1 MEKNQLDKVKSL
13 MCRIDES
20 YRRYNP
26 LIVEG
31 AETKNMKVAKH
42 YLYQNKN
49 CNEKQ
54 AMQIIGAI
62 KTDVPNVRNAK
73 CKFILALTR
82 MYCEGQLSDG
92 KVIRD
97 INTALKYITSNAHV
111 NEYDQNL
118 NGLSAKEIIDRFSGV
133 AQQDLEQDKAN
144 LERQDFTQSNN
155 ANRYEIVKI
164 TSFEEAEEYGEFT
177 EWCVTHDEGM
187 FETYTSA
194 GGVFYFCLRDDYES
208 VERVAGE
215 NCPLDDYGL
224 SMIATSVNADGS
236 CNTITCRW
244 NHANGGNDSIM
255 TPEELS
261 RVVGRNYYKTFL
273 PLTPEEIELKKQK
286 LLWEIDEE
294 LYDDSSYYDDIDE
307 YADELTTYDP
317 NSDNFVEDNIPVY
330 HFLSRYR
337 DKHVLID
344 AESERISDEVFDG
357 VGDRYGNY
365 VEVEVYNGNRCKYNY
380 VDVATGKLVFD
391 TWFDYRRNYFDKDGY
406 AIVGIDNKGETIFS
420 AKNGALADEWFEA
433 LSPLGRY
440 VGSAYRFKYDR
451 VMILKNNKYNIVNPH
466 DVSHPIFPEWFDDY
480 RSIRTQEGKVIYA
493 FRYGNIMKIQDL
505 FDGKQI
511 IPYDFT
517 ELKFTYDYMPLIKL
531 TNGQWCVIKN
541 DFTVAPYTPT
551 LYT

>member
-1 MEKNQLDKVKSL
+1 

-31 AETKNMKVAKH
+31 AETKNMKAAKH
-42 YLYQNKN
+42 YLYQNRN
-49 CNEKQ
+49 YDERQ

-97 INTALKYITSNAHV
+97 INKALKYITSNAHV

-118 NGLSAKEIIDRFSGV
+118 NGLSAKEIIERFSGV

-164 TSFEEAEEYGEFT
+164 TSFEEAEEYGEYT
-177 EWCVTHDEGM
+177 DWCVTRDEGM
-187 FETYTSA
+187 FETYTSP

-208 VERVAGE
+208 IERVAGE

-244 NHANGGNDSIM
+244 NHENGGNDSIM

-273 PLTPEEIELKKQK
+273 PLTPEEVELKKRK
-286 LLWEIDEE
+286 LLWKIDEE
-294 LYDDSSYYDDIDE
+294 LYDDSSFYDDINE
-307 YADELTTYDP
+307 YADELTTYDR
-317 NSDNFVEDNIPVY
+317 NSDNFVEDSIPVY
-330 HFLSRYR
+330 HFLSKYS

-344 AESERISDEVFDG
+344 AESKRIGDEVFDG
-357 VGDRYGNY
+357 VNSRYGNY
-365 VEVEVYNGNRCKYNY
+365 IEVEVWFGNKSKYNFI
-380 VDVATGKLVFD
+380 DISTGKLMSD
-391 TWFDYRRNYFDKDGY
+391 IWFDYTRNYFKNDGY
-406 AIVGIDNKGETIFS
+406 AVVGVNYKGETIFS
-420 AKNGALADEWFEA
+420 AKNGALANEWFEA
-433 LSPLGRY
+433 LSPLGRPIPGKKY
-440 VGSAYRFKYDR
+440 AFIYDR
-451 VMILKNNKYNIVNPH
+451 VRILWDGKYNIINPH
-466 DVSHPIFPEWFDDY
+466 DAANPIFPEWFDDY
-480 RSIRTQEGKVIYA
+480 RSIRTQGGKVIYA
-493 FRYGNIMKIQDL
+493 FRYDNIMKIQDL

-517 ELKFTYDYMPLIKL
+517 ELRFTYDYTPIIKL
-531 TNGQWCVIKN
+531 TNGQWCMINN
-541 DFTVAPYTPT
+541 DLTISPYTPGQ
-551 LYT
+551 

>member
-1 MEKNQLDKVKSL
+1 MENSQLYKVKNL

-49 CNEKQ
+49 CNERQ

-92 KVIRD
+92 KAIRD
-97 INTALKYITSNAHV
+97 INKALKYITSNAHV

-164 TSFEEAEEYGEFT
+164 TSFEDAEEYGEFT
-177 EWCVTHDEGM
+177 DWCVTHDEGM

-261 RVVGRNYYKTFL
+261 RVVGRNYYKVFL
-273 PLTPEEIELKKQK
+273 PLTPEEVEYKKMQ
-286 LLWEIDEE
+286 LLFTIDEE
-294 LYDDSSYYDDIDE
+294 ISEELAYNEIDDF
-307 YADELTTYDP
+307 ATELTTYDRD
-317 NSDNFVEDNIPVY
+317 SDNFVEDNIPVY
-330 HFLSRYR
+330 CFRSRWR
-337 DKHVLID
+337 DKYVLID
-344 AESERISDEVFDG
+344 AEGNRLSDEVFDG
-357 VGDRYGNY
+357 VGSRYGNY
-365 VEVEVYNGNRCKYNY
+365 IEVEVWFGNQSKYNFI
-380 VDVATGKLVFD
+380 DISTGKLMSD
-391 TWFDYRRNYFDKDGY
+391 IWFDYIRKTLNDEGY
-406 AIVGIDNKGETIFS
+406 AIVGVNNKGETIFS
-420 AKNGALADEWFEA
+420 AKNGAFANEWFEV
-433 LSPLGRY
+433 LKPLGRY
-440 VGSAYRFKYDR
+440 AFYYNR
-451 VMILKNNKYNIVNPH
+451 VMILKGAKYNIINPH
-466 DVSHPIFPEWFDDY
+466 DVSNPIFPEWFDDY
-480 RSIRTQEGKVIYA
+480 HFIRTQGGKVIYV
-493 FRYGNIMKIQDL
+493 FKYGNIMKIQDS

-517 ELKFTYDYMPLIKL
+517 ELKYTYDYIPIIKL
-531 TNGQWCVIKN
+531 TNGQWCMINN
-541 DFTVAPYTPT
+541 DLTISPYTPNNIKK
-551 LYT
+551 

>member
-1 MEKNQLDKVKSL
+1 MMLDLDKVKDL
-13 MCRIDES
+13 MCRIDEK
-20 YRRYNP
+20 YRRCST

-31 AETKNMKVAKH
+31 VETKNMKAAKH

-97 INTALKYITSNAHV
+97 INTALKYITSDAHV

-155 ANRYEIVKI
+155 ADRYEIVKI

-177 EWCVTHDEGM
+177 EWCVTYNEGM

-261 RVVGRNYYKTFL
+261 KVVGRNYYKTFL
-273 PLTPEEIELKKQK
+273 PLTPEEVELKKQK
-286 LLWEIDEE
+286 LLWEINEE
-294 LYDDSSYYDDIDE
+294 LYDDSSYYGDINE
-307 YADELTTYDP
+307 YADELTTD
-317 NSDNFVEDNIPVY
+317 DNDYEDDILVY
-330 HFLSRYR
+330 HFLSRYK
-337 DKHVLID
+337 DKHVLIN
-344 AESERISDEVFDG
+344 ENNELICEELFDG
-357 VGDRYGNY
+357 VGERYKNF
-365 VEVEVYNGNRCKYNY
+365 VEVEQYKGNKCNYNY
-380 VDVATGKLVFD
+380 VDILKGKLVFD

-420 AKNGALADEWFEA
+420 AKNGTLADEWFGV
-433 LSPLGRY
+433 LSPLGRYVAKY

-451 VMILKNNKYNIVNPH
+451 VMILKDNKYNIVNPH
-466 DVSHPIFPEWFDDY
+466 DVSHPIFPEWFYDY
-480 RSIRTQEGKVIYA
+480 RSLRTQEGKQLYA
-493 FRYGNIMKIQDL
+493 FRYDNVLRIQDL
-505 FDGKQI
+505 ADGKKI

-517 ELKFTYDYMPLIKL
+517 ELKITEQYEPVIKL
-531 TNGQWCVIKN
+531 TNGQWYRINN
-541 DFTVAPYTPT
+541 DFSLSKYNG
-551 LYT
+551 